1 MILEL
6 CHATVENYCR
16 GEYNG
21 MVPTDLQALYQ
32 MADGLHFIHSKNLAH
47 RDISTS
53 NVLIKLTAN
62 GGVVMKIADFGV
74 CKSVSE
80 NGSLSMSGNGH
91 KGTITFM
98 APELLKQIMQQT
110 DESDCASNESP
121 GQIRGHISNDIFSL
135 GCVFYR
141 FLTKNG
147 HPFMEPVMD
156 GYDKIKLNILTNKQ
170 FLERK

>member
-1 MILEL
+1 VILEL

-47 RDISTS
+47 RDISTG
-53 NVLIKLTAN
+53 NVLIKLTGD

-98 APELLKQIMQQT
+98 APELLKQMHQT
-110 DESDCASNESP
+110 DERDCASNES
-121 GQIRGHISNDIFSL
+121 QSRKRGHISNDIFSL

-147 HPFMEPVMD
+147 HPFMEPVLND
-156 GYDKIKLNILTNKQ
+156 YNRITSNILANNQ
-170 FLERK
+170 FMERK